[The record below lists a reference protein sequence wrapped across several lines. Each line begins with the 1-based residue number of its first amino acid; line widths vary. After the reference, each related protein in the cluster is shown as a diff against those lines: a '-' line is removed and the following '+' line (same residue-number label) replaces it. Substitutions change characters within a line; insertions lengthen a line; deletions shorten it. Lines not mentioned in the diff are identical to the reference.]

1 MFQNRTYDTA
11 DFQLLQVSIMTDLC
25 DTQSWPLVLNFHTVC
40 FLSFCNGAIFQ
51 FNITAMTSTES
62 FSQHTSGIK
71 GLNEGNKT
79 ISLVIKVI
87 TNHNGNCFLK
97 NAVV

>member
-1 MFQNRTYDTA
+1 
-11 DFQLLQVSIMTDLC
+11 
-25 DTQSWPLVLNFHTVC
+25 
-40 FLSFCNGAIFQ
+40 
-51 FNITAMTSTES
+51 MTSTES

-71 GLNEGNKT
+71 SLTEGNKT
-79 ISLVIKVI
+79 ISLVIKII